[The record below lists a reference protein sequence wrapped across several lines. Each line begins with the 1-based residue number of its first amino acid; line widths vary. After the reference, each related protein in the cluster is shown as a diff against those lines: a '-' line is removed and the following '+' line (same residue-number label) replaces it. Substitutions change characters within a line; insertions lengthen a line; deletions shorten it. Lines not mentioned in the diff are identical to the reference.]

1 MLIRQQ
7 ITLREDRDKLDHT
20 MKEGSQTKNL
30 NERKEF
36 IYFIIQQGDR
46 TSQY

>member
-7 ITLREDRDKLDHT
+7 ITLREDREKLDCA
-20 MKEGSQTKNL
+20 MKEGAQTKNL

-36 IYFIIQQGDR
+36 IYFIIQQRDR